1 MNLKS
6 LCYTLFAVSI
16 GFLYYFEQLSIV
28 AALIIAI
35 FTALFAF
42 TAKLTDKKPNPA
54 SDINKQ
60 PQLSNVAQN
69 ITVATSQNAIGAA
82 EVGFYVDSLT
92 KEIDGCYSES
102 ESVSAATQA
111 LSHNSSELT
120 NSITIV
126 NAAMLQTSQAST
138 SAEQRLQIA
147 TQQIDS
153 LSNSITHVASKL
165 DLLLKSATDIQS
177 ITQVIQT
184 IAEQTNLLA
193 LNAAIEAAR
202 AGEQGRGFAVVADEV
217 RTLASKTRESTDKIH
232 NIINE
237 LAERSER
244 AVRVSNEG
252 LTSAEHGSAIV
263 EETRGA
269 LFEINSAVKGIAD
282 ATVEMSSAVE
292 EQSTVAEHINQQ
304 LVEVADGASE
314 TQRSSEASL
323 AASHDLRA
331 TVNQVHELI
340 LRFSTNEKEGE

>member
-153 LSNSITHVASKL
+153 LSNSITNVASKL

-217 RTLASKTRESTDKIH
+217 RNLANKT
-232 NIINE
+232 NQ
-237 LAERSER
+237 
-244 AVRVSNEG
+244 
-252 LTSAEHGSAIV
+252 
-263 EETRGA
+263 
-269 LFEINSAVKGIAD
+269 
-282 ATVEMSSAVE
+282 ATKQMM
-292 EQSTVAEHINQQ
+292 I
-304 LVEVADGASE
+304 
-314 TQRSSEASL
+314 
-323 AASHDLRA
+323 
-331 TVNQVHELI
+331 
-340 LRFSTNEKEGE
+340 